1 MSWSWWRAF
10 APYERYIGIGLMA
23 AAVGSLYID
32 FDWTIHDHFHTIF
45 EEPATQPRTQYIT
58 QATEDSLSLDT
69 LTSLLEHYNFSIRE
83 TAAKIVCDRA
93 VNDEATLR
101 RLLWGV
107 ARPDYTE
114 RMASLRALAMLTDQS
129 TLARLHTRE
138 GVAAFVRSLQ
148 HCIDGSEDEERRL
161 RDKGDKGDD
170 GDDDKDGEGN
180 DDSEAR
186 RAIRAAGDSMI
197 ADVTYDE
204 YHMRDMAEKL
214 CLMFV
219 AQMTE
224 RFGAEL
230 LVRAGFVE
238 KWLARQR
245 WVEHP
250 VPAVPA
256 VAAARRIENF
266 ARYVKHRHNRIEHL
280 CKQVMELPAGWTA
293 LEKAGLVEPKRE
305 RPPKGHKKK
314 RLPKPAKAQAQA
326 QAQAQIQA
334 PSDQAHDDREHNF
347 APANPSPLRAELR
360 VVNGN
365 VVSDTGE
372 ASADGRVAL
381 GEIEEVEGEEDE
393 EGEDIEDEDEDGE
406 ATQPTA
412 QSQSQAGRR
421 PTSQNTR
428 EEQRIRRQHREAMV
442 LNDGTRPLRRDDI
455 IERESD

>member
-10 APYERYIGIGLMA
+10 APYERYIGIGLLTIA
-23 AAVGSLYID
+23 AGSLYID
-32 FDWTIHDHFHTIF
+32 FNFTIHDHFHTVF
-45 EEPATQPRTQYIT
+45 EEPATQPKTQYIT
-58 QATEDSLSLDT
+58 QDTEDSLALDT

-93 VNDEATLR
+93 VNDDATLR

-107 ARPDYTE
+107 ARPDYAE
-114 RMASLRALAMLTDQS
+114 RMASLRALAMLTDQN

-161 RDKGDKGDD
+161 RDKGD
-170 GDDDKDGEGN
+170 
-180 DDSEAR
+180 DSEEAR

-219 AQMTE
+219 AQMAE
-224 RFGAEL
+224 RFGVEL

-250 VPAVPA
+250 IPALP
-256 VAAARRIENF
+256 AAAAGQRIQNF
-266 ARYVKHRHNRIEHL
+266 AQYLKYRDNRIAYL
-280 CKQVMELPAGWTA
+280 CQKVMELPAGWAA
-293 LEKAGLVEPKRE
+293 LEKTGLVEPKRV
-305 RPPKGHKKK
+305 RPPKGLKKK
-314 RLPKPAKAQAQA
+314 KLASQQAQA
-326 QAQAQIQA
+326 QAQ
-334 PSDQAHDDREHNF
+334 SDQAQEYRENDF
-347 APANPSPLRAELR
+347 TPANPSPLRAELR

-365 VVSDTGE
+365 VVSDTG
-372 ASADGRVAL
+372 DGGAEGRAAL
-381 GEIEEVEGEEDE
+381 REIEGD
-393 EGEDIEDEDEDGE
+393 E
-406 ATQPTA
+406 ATEPTQPLA
-412 QSQSQAGRR
+412 QSQSQQAGRR